1 MGLRRVPYRSLAAL
15 LARELV
21 VGEEPATAALVAE
34 LRHVKRSGR
43 FTRAEFLAMCRW
55 KSPRAIR
62 HCRRNSA
69 AAIRRV
75 SRAVFATRSERRR
88 MEHLL
93 ALDGVSVPVASAILT
108 LLDPRRY
115 GVLDIRA
122 WQQLYAL
129 RGVDANP
136 AGRGFSVAQWLRY
149 LATLREHARR
159 LRAPVR
165 AVEFTLFLIHRQ
177 RQRGRLYD
185 PPRKRG

>member
-75 SRAVFATRSERRR
+75 SRPVFATRSERRR
-88 MEHLL
+88 MELL
-93 ALDGVSVPVASAILT
+93 TGLPRVSEPRPSAILT
-108 LLDPRRY
+108 LVAPRRHR
-115 GVLDIRA
+115 GLALRA
-122 WQQLYAL
+122 WHL
-129 RGVDANP
+129 
-136 AGRGFSVAQWLRY
+136 
-149 LATLREHARR
+149 
-159 LRAPVR
+159 
-165 AVEFTLFLIHRQ
+165 LF
-177 RQRGRLYD
+177 
-185 PPRKRG
+185 